1 MLILHVEYEVKPGE
15 QENFVAAIAA
25 AGIDAASRAEAGC
38 VRYDYFYGAQSADT
52 VLLVEIWDSAEAQAA
67 HTNTAHFQK
76 LAAIKEQYV
85 LRTTVQRYL
94 GSEPTC

>member
-25 AGIDAASRAEAGC
+25 ADIDAASRAEAGC

-67 HTNTAHFQK
+67 HTSTAHFQK

-94 GSEPTC
+94 GSDPTC